1 MYTFM
6 SFAKKNCM
14 EKEPEEV
21 YLIQRGKT
29 VGGFSMDSE
38 YRFGELLWQYKKQ
51 TEKCSLCSVGR
62 QHVVKRLKE
71 QLETFDFTQAKLC
84 NRKDR
89 EAGD

>member
-38 YRFGELLWQYKKQ
+38 YRFGELL
-51 TEKCSLCSVGR
+51 
-62 QHVVKRLKE
+62 
-71 QLETFDFTQAKLC
+71 
-84 NRKDR
+84 
-89 EAGD
+89 